1 VPKKQAI
8 KTDKA
13 APPIGPYNQ
22 GVRWDRLIFTA
33 SVPTSNPQF
42 GAAPEGDVKAAAR
55 NALENIKAILEEGG
69 SGLAHL
75 LKVTLYLRSMDD
87 FQAVNEV
94 YTQYITDEPRPARA
108 LVLVQGARGPVSFDA
123 IAYVPD

>member
-1 VPKKQAI
+1 M
-8 KTDKA
+8 
-13 APPIGPYNQ
+13 
-22 GVRWDRLIFTA
+22 
-33 SVPTSNPQF
+33 
-42 GAAPEGDVKAAAR
+42 
-55 NALENIKAILEEGG
+55 
-69 SGLAHL
+69 
-75 LKVTLYLRSMDD
+75 TLYLRSMDD

>member
-1 VPKKQAI
+1 MSQKQPI

-22 GVRWDRLIFTA
+22 GIRWDRLIFTA

-42 GAAPEGDVKAAAR
+42 GDATDVKSAAR
-55 NALENIKAILEEGG
+55 NALENVKAILEEGG
-69 SGLAHL
+69 SGLDHV

-94 YTQYITDEPRPARA
+94 YTRYFASEPRPARS
-108 LVLVQGARGPVSFDA
+108 LVLLGGARSPVSFDA